1 MGLLYFPISK
11 RFDFVDD
18 WFRYLNH
25 TIAGIFFSCGSLKS
39 LAEEMRDREKEM
51 DEVEKARREPKCRKK
66 IGSAT

>member
-1 MGLLYFPISK
+1 M
-11 RFDFVDD
+11 DD